1 MPTQKLKLIDAIQRL
16 GVSYQFENEIQE
28 ILQQL
33 PNNITLHHLDDH
45 KNNDE
50 LYDVAFL
57 FQLLRKYGYYIS
69 CGTLLFLLYIYIYIF
84 LLSYDRA
91 THFTHLHG
99 EKDMF
104 AKFMDSKGKFKESL
118 IDDA

>member
-57 FQLLRKYGYYIS
+57 FRLLRKHGYYIS
-69 CGTLLFLLYIYIYIF
+69 CGTLLFLLYIY
-84 LLSYDRA
+84 LSVILRSSNSFHPFA
-91 THFTHLHG
+91 WRKRHVCQVHG
-99 EKDMF
+99 QQREVQ
-104 AKFMDSKGKFKESL
+104 G
-118 IDDA
+118 ITYR